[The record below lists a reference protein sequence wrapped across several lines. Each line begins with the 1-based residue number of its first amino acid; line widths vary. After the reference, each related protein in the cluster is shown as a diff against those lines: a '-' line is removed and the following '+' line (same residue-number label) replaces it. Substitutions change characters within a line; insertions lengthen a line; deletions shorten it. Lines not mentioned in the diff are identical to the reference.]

1 MSITATPAIPP
12 TPAPRR
18 RKRWLLRIVLTFLAL
33 IILVAV
39 GGLWYVNSVLQS
51 SLAVMNG
58 TFQIDALQNTVR
70 IERDDHGVPT
80 IIGKNYSDVAFGLG
94 VLHAQERFFQMDLL
108 RRKAAGELCALV
120 GPAAINVDK
129 ESRVHRFRARM
140 KANWEAMSAED
151 RSSFKMYCNGVN
163 WGLQHGFIEKEAK
176 PFEYHLLRVEP
187 APWQPEDSLLIVC
200 AMYEELQASQ
210 KVVEM
215 ARSNIAAAF
224 PPEVAKFFDP
234 DGTQWDAAIDFST
247 VPIAP
252 IPTAVQINV
261 REHPDLKN
269 LTAHRD
275 DGVIED
281 EKISRG
287 DDDPWGQKYPELRLK
302 PVVGSNNWAV
312 SGKKTK
318 HGGAIVSDD
327 MHLAITMPNIWY
339 RACMKWTDGDGHQR
353 TACGV
358 TLPGSAALVT
368 GSNGFVAWGF
378 TNTEGDWYDLLGI
391 ELDPNNPKK
400 YKTPTGWADL
410 VIKEE
415 KIEVKDQEPVKV
427 EVLETIWGPIVA
439 HDKNKK
445 PYAAR
450 WVAHSPEG
458 VNIKLYGMMTAH
470 NLEEAL
476 SIAASTGTPHQNFV
490 CADRSGRIA
499 WTIAGRI
506 PKRSGKPPRAA
517 APALEHDTWNGFL
530 AAADY
535 PKVVDPEKG
544 RIWTANNRVVGG
556 EMFVK
561 LGNAGVDIAFRAGQ
575 IRDRLLAIEQADEKD
590 MLKIQLDDEARS
602 LQKWKTLFLET
613 VPADDTGHPQRK
625 ALREIV
631 SKWDGYAHGD
641 GVGYHVL
648 NQFEQEVR
656 RLACQPFNALID
668 KKAIFTVPIK
678 SLNLQQIDGPLWEM
692 VTKKPM
698 HLLHPQFASWEA
710 LFVECVDRIA
720 SKMKSSGKP
729 FEQQTWG
736 SINAAQVRH
745 PLSGAVPLIGRW
757 LDMPD
762 APLHGARRDLPRI
775 SSPGHGA
782 SERFSVSP
790 GKEEQGLFH
799 MPGGQS
805 GHPLSPHYKDGHAAW
820 EQGTPTPFL
829 PGKKV
834 YELVLEKK

>member
-1 MSITATPAIPP
+1 MSNSQDTTKTAPVTP
-12 TPAPRR
+12 R
-18 RKRWLLRIVLTFLAL
+18 RKRWLLRITLTLLVL
-33 IILVAV
+33 IVVGVVA
-39 GGLWYVNSVLQS
+39 GLWYVNSVLQA

-58 TFQIDALQNTVR
+58 TFQVNALQNTVR

-80 IIGKNYSDVAFGLG
+80 IIGKDYSDVAFALG

-108 RRKAAGELCALV
+108 RRKAAGELSALV
-120 GPAAINVDK
+120 GPAALGIDK

-151 RSSFKMYCNGVN
+151 RASFQKYCEGVN
-163 WGLQHGFIEKEAK
+163 WSLQHGFAEKGAK
-176 PFEYHLLRVEP
+176 PFEYHLLRTEP

-200 AMYEELQASQ
+200 AMYEELQSSQ

-234 DGTQWDAAIDFST
+234 DGTQWDAPIDFST

-252 IPTAVQINV
+252 MPTASQLNV
-261 REHPDLKN
+261 REHPLLKN
-269 LTAHRD
+269 LSAHRAVD
-275 DGVIED
+275 ALDD
-281 EKISRG
+281 EKFG
-287 DDDPWGQKYPELRLK
+287 LNTEEPWSKTYPELSAK
-302 PVVGSNNWAV
+302 PMVGSNNWAV

-339 RACMKWTDGDGHQR
+339 RACMKWTDIDGHQR

-368 GSNGFVAWGF
+368 GSNGYVAWGF

-391 ELDPNNPKK
+391 ELDPQDPKK
-400 YKTPTGWADL
+400 YKTPTGWTDL

-415 KIEVKDQEPVKV
+415 KIEVKGQEPVV
-427 EVLETIWGPIVA
+427 FQVQETIWGPIVTL
-439 HDKNKK
+439 DKNKK

-470 NLEEAL
+470 NIEEAL
-476 SIAASTGTPHQNFV
+476 AVAHSTGTPHQNFV

-517 APALEHDTWNGFL
+517 ASALEHDTWNGFL
-530 AAADY
+530 TPAEY

-556 EMFVK
+556 EMFAK

-575 IRDRLLAIEQADEKD
+575 IRDRLLALEQADEKD

-602 LQKWKTLFLET
+602 LQKWKTLFLDT
-613 VPADDTGHPQRK
+613 VPANDTSHPQRA

-631 SKWDGYAHGD
+631 TQWDGRARGD
-641 GVGYHVL
+641 GVGYYVL
-648 NQFEQEVR
+648 NSFEQEVR

-668 KKAIFTVPIK
+668 QKALFTVPIK

-698 HLLHPQFASWEA
+698 HLLHPKFESWEA
-710 LFVECVDRIA
+710 LFRESVDRVV
-720 SKMKSSGKP
+720 SKMQAAGKP
-729 FEQQTWG
+729 FHQQTWG
-736 SINAAQVRH
+736 TINGVQVRH
-745 PLSGAVPLIGRW
+745 PLSAAVPLIGRW

-805 GHPLSPHYKDGHAAW
+805 GHPLSPHYQDCHAAW